1 VRGEQKM
8 SKRLKLTDILV
19 TIVISIGFGIL
30 YKIWGPLYYAVKP
43 LGLHLDQL
51 IYGMWFIAATVA
63 FLIIRKPGVALLAE
77 ISASS
82 GEFLMG
88 SEFGLEVLFYG
99 LVQGLFAEL
108 ILMAF
113 RYKRYDLLVISL
125 AGISS
130 CAGSLI
136 LDFYKGYVGDL
147 STWNLILFVGFRL
160 IGAILFTGVLAMTI
174 VKALEATGVTNLV
187 RSSSQKDYDALNQ

>member
-1 VRGEQKM
+1 MFKG
-8 SKRLKLTDILV
+8 LKLTDILV

-51 IYGMWFIAATVA
+51 IYGMWFIAAAVA
-63 FLIIRKPGVALLAE
+63 FLIIRKPGIALLAE
-77 ISASS
+77 IAASS

-108 ILMAF
+108 VLMAF
-113 RYKRYDLLVISL
+113 RYKRFDLLVVSI

-130 CAGSLI
+130 CIGSLI

-147 STWNLILFVGFRL
+147 STWNLILYIGFRF
-160 IGAILFTGVLAMTI
+160 IGSILFTGVLAVAI
-174 VKALEATGVTNLV
+174 VKALEATGVTKLV
-187 RSSSQKDYDALNQ
+187 RSSSQKDHEALNQ

>member
-1 VRGEQKM
+1 MFKG
-8 SKRLKLTDILV
+8 LKLTDILV

-63 FLIIRKPGVALLAE
+63 FLIIRKPGIALLAE
-77 ISASS
+77 IAASS

-108 ILMAF
+108 VLMAF
-113 RYKRYDLLVISL
+113 RYKRFDLLVVSI

-130 CAGSLI
+130 CIGSLI

-147 STWNLILFVGFRL
+147 STWNLILYIGFRF
-160 IGAILFTGVLAMTI
+160 IGAILFTGVLAVAI
-174 VKALEATGVTNLV
+174 VKALEATGVTKLV
-187 RSSSQKDYDALNQ
+187 RSSSHKDHEALNQ

>member
-1 VRGEQKM
+1 MFKG
-8 SKRLKLTDILV
+8 LKLTDILV

-63 FLIIRKPGVALLAE
+63 FLIIRKPGIALLAE
-77 ISASS
+77 IAASS

-108 ILMAF
+108 VLMAF
-113 RYKRYDLLVISL
+113 RYKRFDLLVVSF

-130 CAGSLI
+130 CIGSLI

-147 STWNLILFVGFRL
+147 STWNLILYIGFRF
-160 IGAILFTGVLAMTI
+160 IGAILFTGVMAVAI
-174 VKALEATGVTNLV
+174 VKTLEATGVTKLV
-187 RSSSQKDYDALNQ
+187 RSSSQKDHEALNQ